1 MQTKGMK
8 GAVVIGPIRLVS
20 ITCSEGAMNN
30 LLVFLISF
38 GFGVFA
44 WILLLV
50 SDWLL
55 ADRPRRHTL
64 QPTAQLESVRGRR
77 FRTFV
82 KNTFDK
88 DAPARIA
95 VPAARRAS

>member
-1 MQTKGMK
+1 
-8 GAVVIGPIRLVS
+8 
-20 ITCSEGAMNN
+20 MNH
-30 LLVFLISF
+30 LLVFVISF

-44 WILLLV
+44 WMLLVV

-55 ADRPRRHTL
+55 ADKPRRPTV
-64 QPTAQLESVRGRR
+64 QPTGQRESGRGSR

-82 KNTFDK
+82 NSTFDK

>member
-1 MQTKGMK
+1 MSQN
-8 GAVVIGPIRLVS
+8 RLIS
-20 ITCSEGAMNN
+20 FTNSEAAMNH
-30 LLVFLISF
+30 LLVFFVSF

-44 WILLLV
+44 WVLLVV

-55 ADRPRRHTL
+55 ADKPRPRAV
-64 QPTAQLESVRGRR
+64 QPSRQLESDPAGR